1 MLAFRLIDLYPPTFD
16 EYFSMYHAAWTKSGT
31 QSIVD
36 VFTALR
42 STNEL
47 HTPLY
52 FVLLQLWGKC
62 CSYEI
67 ATGRVLSILIS
78 LLAMAM
84 ICRISREF
92 VGKAAGFFAIA
103 IVASNAL
110 YNFYVPH
117 MRPYPLLVL
126 TAAIVLWQY
135 LRIHYGRRVPSKIDY
150 FALFLASY
158 LLANTHLLSALFFL
172 TLGVYHL
179 LLTPKDRRW
188 LISSL
193 AICAALLLFLP
204 WIAPVL
210 SAAGRS
216 TKRWGDVDYNG
227 LLALESTLR
236 VFANGN
242 AILFTAL
249 SLLGLGI
256 GFATK
261 AFRIKPYLFMI
272 AVFLLVVAAFAQ
284 LTGYL
289 SSSGMRFLLSSL
301 PLFALF
307 ASAGI
312 FALYR
317 LKPWLGLLIFLWVLS
332 GISFHE
338 SVPNWRTYIAGRTSH
353 FYRPPWQ
360 IVSRMARNSGHTGLI
375 LGYGFKEDLLVS
387 RNIVGY
393 SQAHWYFGRFGL
405 PLRNTNNL
413 EIFQTLAQQDS
424 VKESSVWIFY
434 DHSSVKSTDARKLH
448 DIFDGLNYEACHS
461 VEPNHRLLVVK
472 YMWDD
477 LQCEMPDILARHSNA
492 LIDHELY
499 GLTLAKDGQR
509 VIFVDSWDAREGI
522 ELQGH
527 MLSFQLISNEWENV
541 SQLELPLVH
550 EGSLR
555 RFSIDVSGVPPG
567 QYRLMLILYHKST
580 GDRFSWE
587 DNPGY
592 VPEMLELGS
601 ITIPAS

>member
-1 MLAFRLIDLYPPTFD
+1 MLAFRLIDLYPPTYD
-16 EYFSMYHAAWTKSGT
+16 EYFSMYHAAWTKPGP

-52 FVLLQLWGKC
+52 FVLLQLWSKC
-62 CSYEI
+62 CSYEV

-78 LLAMAM
+78 LLAMAV
-84 ICRISREF
+84 ICRISREL

-103 IVASNAL
+103 FVASNAL

-117 MRPYPLLVL
+117 MRPYPLLAL

-135 LRIHYGRRVPSKIDY
+135 LRIHYGRRAPSKIDY

-158 LLANTHLLSALFFL
+158 LLANTHVLSALFFL

-188 LISSL
+188 FISPL

-210 SAAGRS
+210 SAIGRNA
-216 TKRWGDVDYNG
+216 KRWGDVDYNG
-227 LLALESTLR
+227 LLALDSTLH

-249 SLLGLGI
+249 SLLGLGV

-272 AVFLLVVAAFAQ
+272 VVFLPVIAAFAQ

-289 SSSGMRFLLSSL
+289 SSEGMRFLLSSL

-317 LKPWLGLLIFLWVLS
+317 LKPWLGLLVFLWVLS

-338 SVPNWRTYIAGRTSH
+338 SVPNWRTYVAGRMSH
-353 FYRPPWQ
+353 FDRPPWQ
-360 IVSRMARNSGHTGLI
+360 IVSRMARDSGHVGPI
-375 LGYGFKEDLLVS
+375 LAYGFNDRLLLRKWS
-387 RNIVGY
+387 GH
-393 SQAHWYFGRFGL
+393 SQLHWYFERFGL
-405 PLRNTNNL
+405 PLRSADNL
-413 EIFQTLAQQDS
+413 EIFQELAQQHS
-424 VKESSVWIFY
+424 VKEPSVWIFY
-434 DHSSVKSTDARKLH
+434 DHSAVKSADARKLH
-448 DIFDGLNYEACHS
+448 DIFDGLNYEACES

-472 YMWDD
+472 YMWDN
-477 LQCEMPDILARHSNA
+477 LKCEMPDVLARHGNA
-492 LIDHELY
+492 LVDYELY

-509 VIFVDSWDAREGI
+509 IIFVDSWGAREGF

-567 QYRLMLILYHKST
+567 QYRLMLILYHKTT
-580 GDRFSWE
+580 GDRFAWE
-587 DNPGY
+587 GNPGY
-592 VPEMLELGS
+592 VPEMLELGP